1 MLVSAAFAADA
12 AATATGPE
20 AGAAHDAFVLNIMLI
35 VTLVV
40 MFYFMMIVPQQ
51 KRLKRH
57 QEMLKAM
64 KKGDEVVTSGGLIG
78 KIDKIKDG
86 DEEVVIDLGNGVKV
100 TALRSTIQAR
110 PEKTPA
116 NDVKPKDAKAKDAK

>member
-1 MLVSAAFAADA
+1 MLISAAFAADA
-12 AATATGPE
+12 ATAASPE
-20 AGAAHDAFVLNIMLI
+20 AGTASQAFVLNMMLI
-35 VTLVV
+35 LTLVV

-57 QEMLKAM
+57 QEMLKGM

-78 KIDKIKDG
+78 RIDKIKD
-86 DEEVVIDLGNGVKV
+86 DEEEVVIDLGNGLKV
-100 TALRSTIQAR
+100 TALRSTIQTR

-116 NDVKPKDAKAKDAK
+116 NDAKPKEAKAKDAK